1 MIELLSPIS
10 NLLCVPVVPPE
21 RKGSRRELL
30 RQYELDRHR
39 RCISRHCAEGQVC
52 GQATIRLRVSCS
64 CSSGITPTFH
74 CHDHGHFRQ
83 RHLGPYCRFAQLRNS
98 GSIIE
103 TGLLARHWSGVTSKG
118 TGCAL
123 KRDALMISKLYLKYT
138 EGRDLRAEGRI
149 RRLLNNKSITQ
160 V

>member
-1 MIELLSPIS
+1 MNWTGIGAVCPAIEPKVK
-10 NLLCVPVVPPE
+10 CA
-21 RKGSRRELL
+21 G
-30 RQYELDRHR
+30 RQQFVFVLVRNY
-39 RCISRHCAEGQVC
+39 AY
-52 GQATIRLRVSCS
+52 VSLPRPRS
-64 CSSGITPTFH
+64 FP
-74 CHDHGHFRQ
+74 Q
-83 RHLGPYCRFAQLRNS
+83 RHLGPCCRFAQLRNS